1 VTEHVPLIGPVTG
14 PVVPDD
20 ATVAAASRHILR
32 NRSFL
37 RLWAAQVVSS
47 TGDWIGL
54 IAILALANHVA
65 GSGTG
70 VGLVMTARLL
80 PGFILAPFA
89 GALLDRWDRRRVMVV
104 CDIGR
109 GCLLAMLPFFHTILG
124 LVLISFALEVLS
136 LLWTPAKDASVPNVV
151 REDQLASANSLG
163 LAAAWGTFPLGAI
176 FYTALAGFAKWLGG
190 FAVLDRFHADQASLA
205 IWVDSLTFVTSAMLI
220 MRLHLPEQ
228 KRGSIRRIDWTQTYR
243 DMLDGLRFIRS
254 EALVRGVMIGIA
266 GGLLGGGVMVPL
278 GPVFSKQVLGAGD
291 AGFGV
296 LMIALGIGAAIGGA
310 TLIWLQRRFNPE
322 RMFVWAVLTTGVALI
337 VTAFVSTLT
346 PATFLVALVGAAA
359 VAAYVTGFTVLQ
371 ANVSDDLRG
380 RIFAALYTIV
390 RLCLLLSMTIGPF
403 VATTLDAISR
413 STIHRR
419 AHVGDVGVALP
430 GVRLALIAGGAII
443 VASAFAARRRIHRA
457 HAEAAMGGGASG

>member
-1 VTEHVPLIGPVTG
+1 LIGPAQG

-20 ATVAAASRHILR
+20 AQVAAASSHLLR

-37 RLWAAQVVSS
+37 RLWGAQVVSS

-80 PGFILAPFA
+80 PGFLLAPFA
-89 GALLDRWDRRRVMVV
+89 GALLDRWDRRRVMVI

-109 GCLLAMLPFFHTILG
+109 GGFLAMLPFFHSLIA

-136 LLWTPAKDASVPNVV
+136 LMWTPAKDASVPNVV
-151 REDQLASANSLG
+151 REDQLSSANSLG
-163 LAAAWGTFPLGAI
+163 LAAAWGTFPLGAV

-190 FAVLDRFHADQASLA
+190 FSLLDRFHTDQASLA
-205 IWVDSLTFVTSAMLI
+205 IWVDSLTFLTSAMLI
-220 MRLHLPEQ
+220 MGLHLPERA
-228 KRGSIRRIDWTQTYR
+228 RGAIRRIDWTQTYR

-266 GGLLGGGVMVPL
+266 GGLLGGGVMIPL

-291 AGFGV
+291 AGFGI

-310 TLIWLQRRFNPE
+310 TLMWLQRRFNAE
-322 RMFVWAVLTTGVALI
+322 RMFVPAVLTTGIALI
-337 VTAFVSTLT
+337 GAACVSTLT

-359 VAAYVTGFTVLQ
+359 VSAYVTGFTVLQ
-371 ANVSDDLRG
+371 ASVSDALRG

-390 RLCLLLSMTIGPF
+390 RLCLLLSMTVGPF
-403 VATTLDAISR
+403 FATALDAISR
-413 STIHRR
+413 STVHRR
-419 AHVGDVGVALP
+419 AHIGDVGIALP

-443 VASAFAARRRIHRA
+443 VVSAFAARRRMRWA
-457 HAEAAMGGGASG
+457 HKQAALGGTS